1 MFSVLNSYDYK
12 NQFTTRKV
20 EIPFLGEYESL
31 DKYKFIYIYA
41 FTNSVDDILTVQ
53 FSNKQN
59 DIQYEF
65 NTDRYEIKPDEPLEI
80 IIPKRLNFFRVNIT
94 NNSLFNR
101 NIRRVYSVYLLDSQ
115 YIKTSIV
122 KDPSGSWLV
131 GIDSNVISSVLPDGA
146 ATEATLSNINSNI
159 ILCDTDNTKVYAKR
173 ITDNVQTQIESD
185 SNNRLITSSYI
196 LDGSGNTMTST
207 IGGKLNVSLSDGIG
221 NILTSTNDRLDISL
235 ADGSGNIITST
246 SNRLNVNAQIS
257 DENGNGLSF
266 DGMNRLRISYPY
278 VIFDAKHINFK
289 NPNFTEFPVNS
300 ITTYDQNSSSLL
312 LPSNIT
318 SGHCINESKCRFLY
332 QPGKSLFIL
341 NSFVF
346 GDVSGNTNPN
356 TQVSSAIQK
365 VGYFDDYNGIYLQID
380 ENNVK
385 ICKRSYTTPPGSITN
400 TEISISNWNGS
411 SSAKTL
417 DFSKAQI
424 FWIQLEW
431 LGVGTV
437 KTGFILDGELI
448 LAHTFNHANSV
459 TNTYMSSAQLPIR
472 YEIQNFWQWANQ
484 TTTSGGTNSGIS
496 LVSMKKLSDDSHIVI
511 GNFTNN
517 FQITTT
523 TTQTLTA
530 IPSIPNFFIAKINSD
545 GDWVWVK
552 QSTGNSYKEIKS
564 LTVLSDNSCTISGIF
579 RYSVGGTLIFD
590 STNNII
596 LENEDIGGNNKLFT
610 AKINSSGVWQW
621 AKKTS

>member
-41 FTNSVDDILTVQ
+41 FSSSTDDILTVQ

-65 NTDRYEIKPDEPLEI
+65 NTDRYEIQTDEPLEI
-80 IIPKRLNFFRVNIT
+80 IIPKRLNFFRINII

-159 ILCDTDNTKVYAKR
+159 ILCDTDNTKVFAKR
-173 ITDNVQTQIESD
+173 TTDDVQTQLESD

-196 LDGSGNTMTST
+196 LDGSGST
-207 IGGKLNVSLSDGIG
+207 LSSTLNKLDVSLSDGSG
-221 NILTSTNDRLDISL
+221 STLSSTLNKLDVSL
-235 ADGSGNIITST
+235 SDGFGNIINST
-246 SNRLNVNAQIS
+246 SNRLNVSALIS
-257 DENGNGLSF
+257 DSNGNNMSF
-266 DGMNRLRISYPY
+266 DGLNRLRISYPY
-278 VIFDAKHINFK
+278 VIFDAKYINFK
-289 NPNFTEFPVNS
+289 NPNFTEYPLSS
-300 ITTYDQNSSSLL
+300 ITTYDKNSSSIL

-318 SGHCINESKCRFLY
+318 NGHCINESKCRFLY

-356 TQVSSAIQK
+356 TQVSILMQK

-385 ICKRSYTTPPGSITN
+385 ICKRSYTTPSGSITN

-411 SSAKTL
+411 LSAKTL

-424 FWIQLEW
+424 FWIQIEW

-459 TNTYMSSAQLPIR
+459 TSTYMTSAQLPIR
-472 YEIQNFWQWANQ
+472 YEIQNLWQWTNQ
-484 TTTSGGTNSGIS
+484 TTTSGGNDSSIT
-496 LVSMKKLSDDSHIVI
+496 LVSMKKLSDDSHIII
-511 GNFTNN
+511 GNFIND

-523 TTQTLTA
+523 TSITLTA
-530 IPSIPNFFIAKINSD
+530 TPEIPNFFIAKINSD
-545 GDWVWVK
+545 GEWVWVK

-564 LTVLSDNSCTISGIF
+564 LTVLSDNSYIVSGIF
-579 RYSVGGTLIFD
+579 RYSTDGILIFD
-590 STNNII
+590 NINNIT
-596 LENEDIGGNNKLFT
+596 LENEDIEGNNELFT
-610 AKINSSGVWQW
+610 AKINSLGVWQW
-621 AKKTS
+621 AKQTN